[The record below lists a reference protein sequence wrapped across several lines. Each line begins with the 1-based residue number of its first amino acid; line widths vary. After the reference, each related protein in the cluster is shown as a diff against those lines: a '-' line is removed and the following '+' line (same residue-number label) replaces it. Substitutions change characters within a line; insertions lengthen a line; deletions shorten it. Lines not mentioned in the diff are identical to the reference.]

1 VCLLQMLEDL
11 VCLGFGK
18 VELFLLQRR
27 AMLANTPDRGHAM
40 IEDVRIC
47 MLPTDAG
54 LEGWVSVR

>member
-1 VCLLQMLEDL
+1 MLEDL

-27 AMLANTPDRGHAM
+27 AILVNTPDRGHAPM

-47 MLPTDAG
+47 ILPTDAG
-54 LEGWVSVR
+54 LEGWVSVK

>member
-1 VCLLQMLEDL
+1 MLEDL